1 MSTPCQYGFGN
12 NFHRVARNAFF
23 LTQELSF
30 RLLTFYQKSVVYP
43 NTFSQ
48 FIQLFQ
54 SMAVW
59 EEWLPS
65 QTSESGE
72 RNFRSLCIFED
83 CCYIFAN
90 WKLKKIRGDS
100 ADLFWSLGIEL
111 GRTVRNTPRSDAF
124 SGTTTSTYQY
134 IDRKEFLGESAVLF
148 RSFGIELGRTS
159 QSKSKS
165 AALFWWF
172 EVELWVWFQ
181 MISIKPTILHEFFL
195 FNILIGWCCGSTKG
209 IASGCAWY
217 CSSEFHFTW
226 SH

>member
-23 LTQELSF
+23 LIQELSF

-83 CCYIFAN
+83 CCFIFAN

-100 ADLFWSLGIEL
+100 ADFFWSLGIDL

-134 IDRKEFLGESAVLF
+134 IDRREFLENRQFYSDHLESNSDEPRKAKASRQLY
-148 RSFGIELGRTS
+148 SDDL
-159 QSKSKS
+159 KS
-165 AALFWWF
+165 
-172 EVELWVWFQ
+172 
-181 MISIKPTILHEFFL
+181 
-195 FNILIGWCCGSTKG
+195 N
-209 IASGCAWY
+209 
-217 CSSEFHFTW
+217 SEFDFKW
-226 SH
+226 SA